1 MTERTQKKNILP
13 EGLLFGEAN
22 FEERMRKEVQPWLK
36 NQVKDGYFRSWDGSR
51 IHYLSAVHP
60 RERAAVVFS
69 HGFCEFS
76 GKYHEMMYYFYQMG
90 YSVFFMEHRG
100 HGFSRRFLKD
110 LHKVYVK
117 SYQEYVKDLH
127 VFVDGIV
134 KKRSKSGELY
144 LFAHSMGG
152 AIGALFLEEYPEVFS
167 KAVLSSPM
175 MELNFGN
182 VADWQAALL
191 AAWSVIARWD
201 TRYVPGQKGFDY
213 TYSFAGSSC
222 LSEVRYAYVFRQRK
236 QTPEYRTYGGT
247 YAWARA
253 SLRATRRLEK
263 YADRVKIPV
272 LLLQAGKDTMV
283 KPGGQEEFAAR
294 SKNTKLVRFPESKHE
309 IFNGTARIR
318 ERYYREVFAFY
329 ES

>member
-1 MTERTQKKNILP
+1 M
-13 EGLLFGEAN
+13 
-22 FEERMRKEVQPWLK
+22 
-36 NQVKDGYFRSWDGSR
+36 
-51 IHYLSAVHP
+51 
-60 RERAAVVFS
+60 
-69 HGFCEFS
+69 
-76 GKYHEMMYYFYQMG
+76 
-90 YSVFFMEHRG
+90 
-100 HGFSRRFLKD
+100 
-110 LHKVYVK
+110 
-117 SYQEYVKDLH
+117 KDLH
-127 VFVDGIV
+127 VFVEGIV
-134 KKRSKSGELY
+134 KRRSESGELY

-167 KAVLSSPM
+167 RAVLSSPM

-182 VADWQAALL
+182 VADWQVALL

-263 YADRVKIPV
+263 YAEKVKIPV

-283 KPGGQEEFAAR
+283 KPGGQEKFAAR
-294 SKNTKLVRFPESKHE
+294 AKNTKLVRFPESKHE

-318 ERYYREVFAFY
+318 ERYYREVFGFY
-329 ES
+329 DS